1 MTWYVA
7 VLVVACE
14 VAGLAA
20 GKRLFDRQIRLIEA
34 ATAEDAYQKALALGE
49 AQHANYP
56 NADGAEVHWRFVGL
70 HDLVRLDGAP
80 ADGVEVYSLLE
91 RGRAMDEVVDKHRL
105 TVFWA
110 EQHADETTGALLDER
125 LKPYAPD

>member
-1 MTWYVA
+1 VAWYVA

-34 ATAEDAYQKALALGE
+34 ETAEDAYQKALTLGE
-49 AQHANYP
+49 AQHASYL
-56 NADGAEVHWRFVGL
+56 NADGAEVNWRFVGL
-70 HDLVRLDGAP
+70 YDLVRLDGAP
-80 ADGVEVYSLLE
+80 GDGVEVYSLLE
-91 RGRAMDEVVDKHRL
+91 RGRALDEVVEKHRL

-110 EQHADETTGALLDER
+110 EQHADETAGSLLDAR
-125 LKPYAPD
+125 LQPYAPE